1 MRTIEYTFENNEGQE
16 VTVKAEYTIVPFRET
31 SDSSFPEDGIEVF
44 NVTENG
50 QEIELDDENLNG
62 LIDYIRDN
70 DEDDISDYFL

>member
-31 SDSSFPEDGIEVF
+31 SNNSFPEDEIEVF

-50 QEIELDDENLNG
+50 QEIQLEDEILTE